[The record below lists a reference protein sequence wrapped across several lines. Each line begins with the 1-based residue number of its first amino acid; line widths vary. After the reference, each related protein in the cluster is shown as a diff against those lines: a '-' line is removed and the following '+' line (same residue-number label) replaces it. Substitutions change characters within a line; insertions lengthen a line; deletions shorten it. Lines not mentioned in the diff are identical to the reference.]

1 MPTDLEPTPIITVVD
16 RSETNL
22 PFSKGIMATSI
33 LATGVDTLT
42 AHRLAKFVERELMAR
57 GVRSIGADD
66 LAHLAATTIESHAGT
81 DVADRYTRWR
91 KAKRSGRPFV
101 VVLSGAPG
109 VGKSTLATRLA
120 VRLGVDR
127 VVASDAI
134 REVLRTVIP
143 AAVLP
148 ELHVST
154 FEAADPNELPL
165 TSFHRQSRVVSNA
178 CAAVVSRLVLEGMN
192 VICDGVHL
200 LPGAI
205 RTELARR
212 GAIASVVEFLLTL
225 DDEAEHRAQ
234 LQRRHMR
241 QPDRAG
247 HRHLDLFAKIRT
259 IQEDLRAAAHR
270 EGVQVHDVSLRTT
283 LTQQVVDAI
292 VVQHGEPPS

>member
-1 MPTDLEPTPIITVVD
+1 M
-16 RSETNL
+16 
-22 PFSKGIMATSI
+22 
-33 LATGVDTLT
+33 
-42 AHRLAKFVERELMAR
+42 
-57 GVRSIGADD
+57 
-66 LAHLAATTIESHAGT
+66 
-81 DVADRYTRWR
+81 RWR
-91 KAKRSGRPFV
+91 MAKRSGRPFV

-143 AAVLP
+143 VAVLP

-154 FEAADPNELPL
+154 FEAADPNEPPL
-165 TSFHRQSRVVSNA
+165 TSFHRQARVVSNA
-178 CAAVVSRLVLEGMN
+178 CAAVAGRLVLEGMN

-212 GAIASVVEFLLTL
+212 GTGASVVEFLLTL
-225 DDEAEHRAQ
+225 DDEGDHRLQ
-234 LQRRHMR
+234 LHRRQMR
-241 QPDRAG
+241 QPHRAG
-247 HRHLDLFAKIRT
+247 HRHLDLFAKIRA
-259 IQEDLRAAAHR
+259 IQEDLRAAAVR
-270 EGVQVHDVSLRTT
+270 EGVPVHDVSLRTT

-292 VVQHGEPPS
+292 VTQHAEPGS

>member
-1 MPTDLEPTPIITVVD
+1 MPTDLEPSPIITVVD

-42 AHRLAKFVERELMAR
+42 AHRLAKSIERELIAR
-57 GVRSIGADD
+57 NLRSIGADD
-66 LAHLAATTIESHAGT
+66 LAQLAATTIEAHAGT

-91 KAKRSGRPFV
+91 RAKRTGRPFV

-154 FEAADPNELPL
+154 FEA
-165 TSFHRQSRVVSNA
+165 V
-178 CAAVVSRLVLEGMN
+178 G
-192 VICDGVHL
+192 
-200 LPGAI
+200 
-205 RTELARR
+205 ARR
-212 GAIASVVEFLLTL
+212 HEC
-225 DDEAEHRAQ
+225 
-234 LQRRHMR
+234 
-241 QPDRAG
+241 
-247 HRHLDLFAKIRT
+247 
-259 IQEDLRAAAHR
+259 DLRWRPPAARGHPYRAR
-270 EGVQVHDVSLRTT
+270 PPWSRRLSRRVP
-283 LTQQVVDAI
+283 VDTR
-292 VVQHGEPPS
+292 

>member
-1 MPTDLEPTPIITVVD
+1 MPTDLEPTSIITVVD

-42 AHRLAKFVERELMAR
+42 AHRLAKLIERELVR
-57 GVRSIGADD
+57 GDVRSIGADD
-66 LAHLAATTIESHAGT
+66 LARLAATTIETHAGA
-81 DVADRYTRWR
+81 DVARRYARWR
-91 KAKRSGRPFV
+91 TAKRSGRPFV
-101 VVLSGAPG
+101 VVLGGAPG

-143 AAVLP
+143 PAVLP

-154 FEAADPNELPL
+154 FEAATPGEPPL
-165 TSFHRQSRVVSNA
+165 TSFCRQARVVSNA
-178 CAAVVSRLVLEGMN
+178 CAAVAARLVIEGMN
-192 VICDGVHL
+192 AIVDGVHL

-205 RTELARR
+205 RTDLARR
-212 GAIASVVEFLLTL
+212 GAEATVVEFLLTL
-225 DDEAEHRAQ
+225 DDESEHRTQ
-234 LQRRHMR
+234 LQRRQAR
-241 QPDRAG
+241 QPARVG
-247 HRHLDLFAKIRT
+247 SRHLDYFATIRT
-259 IQEDLRAAAHR
+259 IQSQLRSAAEREDVRI
-270 EGVQVHDVSLRTT
+270 HDISNRTT

-292 VVQHGEPPS
+292 VAAQREGLP

>member
-1 MPTDLEPTPIITVVD
+1 MPTDLATTPVITVVD
-16 RSETNL
+16 RAETNL

-42 AHRLAKFVERELMAR
+42 AHRLAKSIEQDLTAR

-66 LAHLAATTIESHAGT
+66 LAELAVSTITHHAGA
-81 DVADRYTRWR
+81 DVAHRYRRWR
-91 KAKRSGRPFV
+91 AAKRSGRPFV

-120 VRLGVDR
+120 VRLGVER

-143 AAVLP
+143 SAVLP

-154 FEAADPNELPL
+154 FEAADPHEPPL
-165 TSFHRQSRVVSNA
+165 TSFHRQARVVSNA
-178 CAAVVSRLVLEGMN
+178 CAAVAARLVLEGMS

-205 RTELARR
+205 RAELTRR
-212 GAIASVVEFLLTL
+212 GATATIIEFLVTL
-225 DDEAEHRAQ
+225 DDEQEHRAQ
-234 LQRRHMR
+234 LQRRQAR
-241 QPDRAG
+241 QPGRAG
-247 HRHLDLFAKIRT
+247 HRHLDLFETIRT
-259 IQEDLRAAAHR
+259 IQSDLRSAAER
-270 EGVQVHDVSLRTT
+270 EGVYVHDVSLRST
-283 LTQQVVDAI
+283 LTQRVVDAI
-292 VVQHGEPPS
+292 VEQQEAVRS